1 MTPFQVV
8 YLYFSLMVLALAWI
22 KGGHAERFGVMVI
35 ILAYV
40 AALVAT
46 PWRIDDFRV
55 GEAATDVVVTL
66 IFAWMALSRERWWP
80 FAATASMV
88 LALMVHLAMVLVPHL
103 DERADVSAR
112 AGLGFLLILSLMA
125 GVAERWLSG
134 EAPVS
139 RIHARRRRA
148 AAV

>member
-1 MTPFQVV
+1 MTPFQLF
-8 YLYFSLMVLALAWI
+8 YLYFSLVVLALAWI
-22 KGGHAERFGVMVI
+22 KGGHTERLGVMVI
-35 ILAYV
+35 ILAY
-40 AALVAT
+40 LSTLAT

-55 GEAATDVVVTL
+55 GEAAADVIVTL

-88 LALMVHLAMVLVPHL
+88 LALMVHLAMVLVPDL
-103 DERADVSAR
+103 DQRADVSAR
-112 AGLGFLLILSLMA
+112 AGLGLLLILSLMA

-139 RIHARRRRA
+139 RLHAWRRRA
-148 AAV
+148 AAA

>member
-1 MTPFQVV
+1 MTPFQLF
-8 YLYFSLMVLALAWI
+8 YLYFSLVVLALAWI
-22 KGGHAERFGVMVI
+22 KGGHTERFGAMVI
-35 ILAYV
+35 ILAYLST
-40 AALVAT
+40 LVT

-88 LALMVHLAMVLVPHL
+88 LALMVHLAMVLVPDL
-103 DERADVSAR
+103 DGRADVSAR
-112 AGLGFLLILSLMA
+112 AGLGLLLILSLLA

-139 RIHARRRRA
+139 QFHAWRRRPRL
-148 AAV
+148 V